1 MTYTDFIRRTFT
13 VVFIT
18 VGIVLGF
25 IVLWSIRQFLLITF
39 TGWVISVA
47 LDLPIARMQHWGIPK
62 APAALVTVFGLGL
75 VIFLI
80 FSLVFPP
87 LISQLVDLVDNL
99 PETTREA
106 VVSYEDF
113 YNDNSSVQ
121 GILPKFTLE
130 DYDDL
135 IDPDDGV
142 ERGEGQI
149 PFDLSDIAGSAVPIL
164 GGIGSFVGDL
174 LANFLIIVFITLY
187 FLLDPIP
194 YYKGVVYLVPRD
206 REQRAVELLNNV
218 RHIVVN
224 WLGALIVSIT
234 AQATMVM
241 ITVGLIMQVPNALGL
256 ALLAGL
262 SNIIPNLGF
271 YLALIPVIVV
281 TAAHDASKL
290 PLVILFYIIGGEFE
304 GKVITPRVVEH
315 SLSLPAGLV
324 LVFQL
329 IAGAYLGFFGIL
341 LAVPILAIVMM
352 LIKELYVFDALGKR
366 GQLSELVE
374 NERGDLHLIKQNSL
388 VADSE

>member
-1 MTYTDFIRRTFT
+1 
-13 VVFIT
+13 
-18 VGIVLGF
+18 
-25 IVLWSIRQFLLITF
+25 
-39 TGWVISVA
+39 
-47 LDLPIARMQHWGIPK
+47 
-62 APAALVTVFGLGL
+62 
-75 VIFLI
+75 
-80 FSLVFPP
+80 
-87 LISQLVDLVDNL
+87 
-99 PETTREA
+99 
-106 VVSYEDF
+106 
-113 YNDNSSVQ
+113 
-121 GILPKFTLE
+121 
-130 DYDDL
+130 
-135 IDPDDGV
+135 
-142 ERGEGQI
+142 
-149 PFDLSDIAGSAVPIL
+149 
-164 GGIGSFVGDL
+164 
-174 LANFLIIVFITLY
+174 VFITLY

-194 YYKGVVYLVPRD
+194 YYKGIVYLVPKD

-218 RHIVVN
+218 RRIVVN

-241 ITVGLIMQVPNALGL
+241 ITVGLIMQIPNALGL

-281 TAAHDASKL
+281 TAAHDANKL

-352 LIKELYVFDALGKR
+352 LVKELYVFDALGKR